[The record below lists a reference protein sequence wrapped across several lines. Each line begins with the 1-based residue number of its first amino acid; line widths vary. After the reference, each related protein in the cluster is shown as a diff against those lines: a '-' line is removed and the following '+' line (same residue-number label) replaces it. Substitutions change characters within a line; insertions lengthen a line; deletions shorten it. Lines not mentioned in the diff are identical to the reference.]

1 MKMNQEQAKQYIKDQ
16 LLNYLTSKGI
26 DTRLNESGNTKNF
39 NCLNP
44 LHNDKKPSMSY
55 KKDRNKC
62 HCFSCGAD
70 YDTFDLISIDYG
82 TSGNDTFLKAYE
94 LYGIDIES
102 NYKMPKKQTRIER
115 HQEEPKTDTK
125 ELELLNKSLQNKSQ
139 AIEFLNTYR
148 KINKDYLEQ
157 LNNIGYYTDTTN
169 KYKND
174 YLTIK
179 TSDTS
184 FIRRNIDIKSN
195 FRFKNYGHNRPSKL
209 ELLKMS
215 EPVII
220 VESYIDLMSIESIGY
235 KAISLNSTAN
245 YTAFLDYIDKNKKDI
260 KASII
265 LCLDKDQAGKDTTE
279 IIRRELEKTD
289 ITFFVGTDRILSYTG
304 KKIKDANELLQEN
317 PTILKANIENTID
330 AVKER
335 ATAEFETKKR
345 EWEKDKVINYI
356 DKFCQDI
363 QKRNDTCIGT
373 GYKQLDKILDGGL
386 YPGLYTIGAISSIG
400 KTNFI
405 LQMSD
410 QIAQAGNQVLYFS
423 LEMSKAELI
432 ARSISRITYQTTN
445 VKYLPKSTREILK
458 FSNYQNYNKEQIDHI
473 DKAINIYKS
482 YASNI
487 NINEGIGDITIG
499 KIRQKIKDYI
509 YFTGKAP
516 VVFIDYLQLLAL
528 NPDNNFT
535 DIRQIVDKSIL
546 ELKRLSRDYE
556 TPIVVVSSFNRE
568 NYKKTANMGSF
579 KESGAIEY
587 SSDVLIC
594 LEYKKLDELKENQ
607 DIIDLANK
615 EYEENGQN
623 YKSVRLKVI
632 KNRCGLTKDILLHT
646 NGKYS
651 IFEEIE

>member
-1 MKMNQEQAKQYIKDQ
+1 MIN
-16 LLNYLTSKGI
+16 
-26 DTRLNESGNTKNF
+26 
-39 NCLNP
+39 
-44 LHNDKKPSMSY
+44 
-55 KKDRNKC
+55 
-62 HCFSCGAD
+62 
-70 YDTFDLISIDYG
+70 
-82 TSGNDTFLKAYE
+82 
-94 LYGIDIES
+94 DIE
-102 NYKMPKKQTRIER
+102 
-115 HQEEPKTDTK
+115 TK
-125 ELELLNKSLQNKSQ
+125 ADNC
-139 AIEFLNTYR
+139 
-148 KINKDYLEQ
+148 
-157 LNNIGYYTDTTN
+157 
-169 KYKND
+169 
-174 YLTIK
+174 IK
-179 TSDTS
+179 
-184 FIRRNIDIKSN
+184 
-195 FRFKNYGHNRPSKL
+195 
-209 ELLKMS
+209 
-215 EPVII
+215 
-220 VESYIDLMSIESIGY
+220 
-235 KAISLNSTAN
+235 
-245 YTAFLDYIDKNKKDI
+245 
-260 KASII
+260 
-265 LCLDKDQAGKDTTE
+265 
-279 IIRRELEKTD
+279 
-289 ITFFVGTDRILSYTG
+289 
-304 KKIKDANELLQEN
+304 
-317 PTILKANIENTID
+317 
-330 AVKER
+330 
-335 ATAEFETKKR
+335 
-345 EWEKDKVINYI
+345 
-356 DKFCQDI
+356 
-363 QKRNDTCIGT
+363 T

-410 QIAQAGNQVLYFS
+410 QIAQAGHQVLYFS

-587 SSDVLIC
+587 SSDVLIS

-651 IFEEIE
+651 IFEEIEQIPEQ

>member
-1 MKMNQEQAKQYIKDQ
+1 MKMNQEQAKQYIKDK
-16 LLNYLTSKGI
+16 LTDYLTTKGI
-26 DTRLNESGNTKNF
+26 DINKPF

-55 KKDRNKC
+55 DKKRNKC
-62 HCFSCGAD
+62 HCFSCQED
-70 YDTFDLISIDYG
+70 YDTFDLIGIDYN

-94 LYGIDIES
+94 LYGIEIES
-102 NYKMPKKQTRIER
+102 NYKMPIKQVRIER
-115 HQEEPKTDTK
+115 HQEEPKTDIK
-125 ELELLNKSLQNKSQ
+125 ELELLNNSLNNKDQ
-139 AIEFLNTYR
+139 AIEFLNTNR
-148 KINKDYLEQ
+148 GINKEYLKT
-157 LNNIGYYTDTTN
+157 LTNIGYYTDNTN
-169 KYKND
+169 KFNTT

-179 TSDTS
+179 TSDAS
-184 FIRRNIDIKSN
+184 FIKRNINDKSN
-195 FRFKNYGHNRPSKL
+195 FRFKNYGSNKPSKL
-209 ELLKMS
+209 ELLKMP
-215 EPVII
+215 EPVIV

-235 KAISLNSTAN
+235 KAISLNSVAN
-245 YTAFLDYIDKNKKDI
+245 YSAFLDYIGKNKNDI

-265 LCLDKDQAGKDTTE
+265 LCLDNDPTGKDTNE
-279 IIRRELEKTD
+279 LIRRELEKTN
-289 ITFFVGTDRILSYTG
+289 ITYFVGTESILSYTG
-304 KKIKDANELLQEN
+304 DKYIKDANDLLKVNTE
-317 PTILKANIENTID
+317 ILKANIKNTID

-410 QIAQAGNQVLYFS
+410 QIAQAGHQVLYFS

-458 FSNYQNYNKEQIDHI
+458 FSNYQNYSKEQIDHI
-473 DKAINIYKS
+473 DKAILYYKS

-487 NINEGIGDITIG
+487 NINEGIGNISIEM
-499 KIRQKIKDYI
+499 IRQKIKDYI

-528 NPDNNFT
+528 NPDNHFT
-535 DIRQIVDKSIL
+535 DIRQITDKNIL

-587 SSDVLIC
+587 SSDVLIS
-594 LEYKKLDELKENQ
+594 LEYKKLEELKENQ
-607 DIIDLANK
+607 DIIELANS
-615 EYEENGQN
+615 EYKQNG
-623 YKSVRLKVI
+623 YKQVKLKVI
-632 KNRCGLTKDILLHT
+632 KNRCGITENILLHT

-651 IFEEIE
+651 IFEEIEETPEQ